1 MTVIISIIINFFKTK
16 LLSFLKSK
24 YFIYF
29 LIIGIVFVYISFL
42 NCTIKS
48 KDKKIKSLEKEI
60 YTAKIEISNITAL
73 KNINFEKRQI
83 YIDETF
89 KSSSNL
95 INEIKNKN
103 LTKNEL
109 RALNT
114 SIENYYKIASNKK

>member
-29 LIIGIVFVYISFL
+29 FITGIVFGYISFL
-42 NCTIKS
+42 NYTIKI

-95 INEIKNKN
+95 INEIENKN

>member
-29 LIIGIVFVYISFL
+29 LITGIIFGYISFL
-42 NCTIKS
+42 NYTIKI
-48 KDKKIKSLEKEI
+48 KDNKIKSLEKEI
-60 YTAKIEISNITAL
+60 YTAKIEISNITVL

>member
-29 LIIGIVFVYISFL
+29 LITGIVFVYISFL
-42 NCTIKS
+42 NYTIKI
-48 KDKKIKSLEKEI
+48 KDNKIKSLEKEI

>member
-1 MTVIISIIINFFKTK
+1 MTVIISIIINFFKKK

-29 LIIGIVFVYISFL
+29 LITGIVFVYISFL
-42 NCTIKS
+42 NYTIKI
-48 KDKKIKSLEKEI
+48 KDNKIKSLEKEI

>member
-29 LIIGIVFVYISFL
+29 LITGIVFGYINFL
-42 NCTIKS
+42 NCTIKA

>member
-29 LIIGIVFVYISFL
+29 LITGIVFVYISFL
-42 NCTIKS
+42 NYTIKI
-48 KDKKIKSLEKEI
+48 KDNKIKSLEKEI
-60 YTAKIEISNITAL
+60 YTAKIEISNITVL

>member
-29 LIIGIVFVYISFL
+29 LITGIVFVYISFL
-42 NCTIKS
+42 NYTIKI
-48 KDKKIKSLEKEI
+48 KDNKIKSLEKEI

-73 KNINFEKRQI
+73 KNINFEKRQV

>member
-1 MTVIISIIINFFKTK
+1 MTVIISIIINFFKKK

-29 LIIGIVFVYISFL
+29 LITGIVFGYISFL
-42 NCTIKS
+42 NYTIKT

-95 INEIKNKN
+95 INEIENKN